1 MDDDRILRKLA
12 VRSIGKLAPEWTVRE
27 AASGEH
33 ALQLT
38 DSESFDVIFADQW
51 MTSVD
56 HSLTGVET
64 VRSFRAKGVTSVI
77 CGLSANNLES
87 SFLKSGADAFML
99 KPFPCKPDELHA
111 LFYKILNTEN
121 KWSVERSLRLVV
133 SEGT

>member
-51 MTSVD
+51 IPHGFALLVLELTRRVCRRDPTQKSRFVRVLFQMLSSNSPAVSYEAAWTLVSLSSAPPRLSV
-56 HSLTGVET
+56 
-64 VRSFRAKGVTSVI
+64 R
-77 CGLSANNLES
+77 
-87 SFLKSGADAFML
+87 
-99 KPFPCKPDELHA
+99 PP
-111 LFYKILNTEN
+111 
-121 KWSVERSLRLVV
+121 
-133 SEGT
+133 